1 MTYESVQVER
11 QDHVGIVTL
20 NRPEQ
25 FNTFN
30 TSLAQDLCGALLEL
44 EGDKAIRAV
53 IIKGAGKAF
62 CTGIDMTE
70 FGGKSQQEYREWI
83 GLMERVIH
91 ILAYMKKP
99 VIASAHQYAVAN
111 GAGLIAACDLAVVA
125 EGTKIGASAI
135 NVGLFCMGPAVPISR
150 SVGRKRALEMVMT
163 GDLIDAK
170 VAESWGLVNKV
181 VPLEDLDKETM
192 ALANKLAQKSPL
204 ALQMGKEAFYGMS
217 DLEYGKALAYSN
229 EVFAA
234 LCMTEDAVEG
244 VDAFLK
250 KRKPEWKVK

>member
-1 MTYESVQVER
+1 
-11 QDHVGIVTL
+11 
-20 NRPEQ
+20 
-25 FNTFN
+25 
-30 TSLAQDLCGALLEL
+30 
-44 EGDKAIRAV
+44 
-53 IIKGAGKAF
+53 
-62 CTGIDMTE
+62 
-70 FGGKSQQEYREWI
+70 
-83 GLMERVIH
+83 MERVLH
-91 ILAYMKKP
+91 ILAYLKQP